1 MAFNRSSAAAVVV
14 PANQT
19 WEKASAFFNLYLP
32 KKNGSRAKVGAVPLR
47 LSKDTEKM
55 IMDII
60 AKDGSPDRVLSK
72 LIIEYN
78 PVNVVNDD
86 DFDI

>member
-1 MAFNRSSAAAVVV
+1 MAFNRSNAAVVV

-19 WEKASAFFNLYLP
+19 WEKASAFLNLYLP
-32 KKNGSRAKVGAVPLR
+32 RKNGSRAKIGAVPLR
-47 LSKDTEKM
+47 LSKDTEKAV
-55 IMDII
+55 MDII